1 MVDIIGYE
9 GLYAITSCG
18 KVYSHRRGKFLK
30 DSDSRGYRRI
40 VLSLGNERKAFNIHR
55 LVAEAY
61 LPNPNCLPYVNH
73 KDENKS
79 NNSVNNLEWCSV
91 LYNNTYGNRH
101 LKCAQKIS
109 ESRKNYFKKLK
120 RRNLN
125 NGIPLHWAT

>member
-1 MVDIIGYE
+1 MKDIPGYE

-18 KVYSHRRGKFLK
+18 RVWSYRHGKFLK
-30 DSDSRGYRRI
+30 DSDSRGYRRV

-61 LPNPNCLPYVNH
+61 LPNPENLPCVNH

-79 NNSVNNLEWCSV
+79 NNSVNNLQWCSI
-91 LYNNTYGNRH
+91 LYNNTYNDRH

-109 ESRKNYFKKLK
+109 ESRKKYFKKLK
-120 RRNLN
+120 
-125 NGIPLHWAT
+125 GV